1 MIVIQKLSFHLL
13 PNVNELGLNIS
24 VPIKGIPLKGADKL
38 FHKEISFYASI
49 VTSFD
54 EVGNVLFGI
63 SLLIKLLKL
72 RRLITCRHS

>member
-38 FHKEISFYASI
+38 FHKEISCAGI

-54 EVGNVLFGI
+54 KVGNVLFGI
-63 SLLIKLLKL
+63 SLPVKLLKL